1 MSVFKSS
8 SSFYFSSDPHVSLLG
23 QKSQEQTYLDDRQEH
38 NDLDKRQ
45 EHTHEEE
52 KIDFEGGNV
61 HVITSKEDWDQKMAD
76 ANKDGKIVSKPTP
89 ALVFI
94 LRVSSR

>member
-23 QKSQEQTYLDDRQEH
+23 QKSQEHTYLDD
-38 NDLDKRQ
+38 RQ